1 MDAATECSYMA
12 ESNGSN
18 TQQFLDGILGNNPVM
33 VQLLGMCPTLAVT
46 NSLENALVM
55 GVAATFVVVM
65 SNLITSLL
73 RHQIKPHVRIL
84 IFTMTIATFVTIAD
98 LALKAYLFDVSKQLG
113 PFVPLIIVNC
123 IIICRAEVVAIKSS
137 VGRSLADAFGIGVG
151 FTAALSILGIIRE
164 ILGSGTITVL
174 KAAGLHW
181 DVINQAVWAD
191 HAWVIMVLPP
201 GAFLTLGVVIGIVN
215 QVRAG
220 CEKGGAA

>member
-1 MDAATECSYMA
+1 MA
-12 ESNGSN
+12 ENNGSN
-18 TQQFLDGILGNNPVM
+18 TQQFVDGVLSNNPVL

-84 IFTMTIATFVTIAD
+84 IFTLTIATFVTIAD
-98 LALKAYLFDVSKQLG
+98 LVLKAYLFDVSKQLG
-113 PFVPLIIVNC
+113 PFIPLIIVNC
-123 IIICRAEVVAIKSS
+123 MIICRAEVVAIKSG
-137 VGRSLADAFGIGVG
+137 VGRSLADAFGIGIG
-151 FTAALSILGIIRE
+151 FTIALSILGVIRE

-174 KAAGLHW
+174 AAAGLQW
-181 DVINQAVWAD
+181 DVINQTVWAD

-201 GAFLTLGVVIGIVN
+201 GAFLTLGVVIGVVN
-215 QVRAG
+215 QIRASRA
-220 CEKGGAA
+220 KGGAA